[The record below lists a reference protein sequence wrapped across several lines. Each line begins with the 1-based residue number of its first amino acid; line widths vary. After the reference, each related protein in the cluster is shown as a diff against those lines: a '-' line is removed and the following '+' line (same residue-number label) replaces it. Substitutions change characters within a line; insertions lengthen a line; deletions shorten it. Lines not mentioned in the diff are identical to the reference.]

1 MKTDISVFKVLDD
14 KGRVVIPKE
23 HRDIASLQP
32 GDVIKI
38 IADTKGITLRKVG
51 IVDHDAQSSQD
62 IESVIQNAL
71 NSLPQS
77 KQLKVAKIILQTLER
92 NQTND

>member
-1 MKTDISVFKVLDD
+1 MKTDIFVYKVLDD
-14 KGRVVIPKE
+14 KGRIVIPKE

-38 IADTKGITLRKVG
+38 IADIKGITLRKVG

-77 KQLKVAKIILQTLER
+77 KQLRVAKTILQTLER

>member
-1 MKTDISVFKVLDD
+1 MKTDISVIKVLDD

-23 HRDIASLQP
+23 LRDIASLQP
-32 GDVIKI
+32 GDVMKI

-51 IVDHDAQSSQD
+51 IVDHVVQSSQD
-62 IESVIQNAL
+62 IESVVQNAL
-71 NSLPQS
+71 NSLSQS
-77 KQLKVAKIILQTLER
+77 KQLKVAKTILQTLER